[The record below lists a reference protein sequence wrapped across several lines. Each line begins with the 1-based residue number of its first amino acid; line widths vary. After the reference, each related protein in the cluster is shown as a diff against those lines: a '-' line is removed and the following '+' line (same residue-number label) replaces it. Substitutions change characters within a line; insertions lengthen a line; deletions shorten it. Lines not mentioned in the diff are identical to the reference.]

1 MKRGLLLFVLFL
13 PLLAGAAP
21 IDTGALASAINTLGL
36 DLYRVQPG
44 EGNLLLS
51 PYSIQVALA
60 MTYAGADGETRAE
73 MQRVLHYPTDENALD
88 TCFAELSRQLAQIA
102 ERSAQRAEVEKK
114 YGRDATP
121 IEFHLANRLFVQRG
135 FELRASFLDQV
146 KNSYGAEPKELDF
159 AGAPEAARL
168 TINQWAEDNTKG
180 KIRDLI
186 PPGTDLRSILLALAN
201 AVYLRAPWRTP
212 FEISATKPESFFVR
226 VNEPVSVPTMRKQAS
241 FGYKHYDGFTALA
254 LPYAGDGLQ
263 FLILLPDK
271 RDGLAVLE
279 SKATPALLAECAKLS
294 SSEVVLSLPKFKL
307 EPPSIA
313 LSDQFQQLGMKTTF
327 RPSANFDRMAA
338 GGLYITQVFHKA
350 FLALDEKG
358 TEAAAATVVFMARG
372 VVKRPQPIE
381 VHVDHPF
388 IFAIQHVPSGECLFL
403 GRVTDPR

>member
-21 IDTGALASAINTLGL
+21 IDTGALANAINTLGL

-44 EGNLLLS
+44 DGNLLLS

-73 MQRVLHYPTDENALD
+73 MQRVLHYPMDENALD
-88 TCFAELSRQLAQIA
+88 ASFAELSRQLAQIA
-102 ERSAQRAEVEKK
+102 ERSAQHA
-114 YGRDATP
+114 ATP
-121 IEFHLANRLFVQRG
+121 IEFHLANRLFVQHG

-159 AGAPEAARL
+159 AGASEAARL

-180 KIRDLI
+180 KICDLI
-186 PPGTDLRSILLALAN
+186 PPGTNLSSILLALAN

-212 FEISATKPESFFVR
+212 FEISATKPESFFVHAG
-226 VNEPVSVPTMRKQAS
+226 EPVPVPTMRKLAS
-241 FGYKHYDGFTALA
+241 FGYKHYDSFTALA

-279 SKATPALLAECAKLS
+279 SKATSTLLTDCAELPS
-294 SSEVVLSLPKFKL
+294 SDVILHLPKFKL

-313 LSDQFQQLGMKTTF
+313 LSEQLQQLGMKSALS
-327 RPSANFDRMAA
+327 PSANFGRMAA

-381 VHVDHPF
+381 VRVDHPF